1 MKDRFEEF
9 VRNNREEFD
18 VFQPGED
25 LWNRISVNRKI
36 IDKSSVNWKKYLW
49 RVAAVILIFLASYTF
64 HELRDL
70 RKEKQL
76 ARMNENIYELMPEL
90 KDAEYYYNNL
100 VDSRLRE
107 LKPFFSDFPGL
118 ENEVK
123 NDISELDS
131 IYHDLKTDLK
141 DNVAND
147 EVIEAMIQNYRL
159 KIEILEDL
167 LNEFREEK
175 PLINDLKSM

>member
-9 VRNNREEFD
+9 VRNNKEEFD
-18 VFQPGED
+18 VFQPGEH
-25 LWNRISVNRKI
+25 LWDKISGTAGKS
-36 IDKSSVNWKKYLW
+36 DKPSKPWVKYLW
-49 RVAAVILIFLASYTF
+49 RAAAVILIFFASYTF

-70 RKEKQL
+70 KKERQM
-76 ARMNENIYELMPEL
+76 AGSNENIYELIPEL
-90 KDAEYYYNNL
+90 KDAEFYYNNL
-100 VDSRLRE
+100 VDSKLQELR
-107 LKPFFSDFPGL
+107 PFFSNFPGL

-123 NDISELDS
+123 NDIQELDS
-131 IYHDLKTDLK
+131 IYRDLKTDLK

-167 LNEFREEK
+167 LKEFREEEPTQK
-175 PLINDLKSM
+175 ELKSM